1 MKRVRW
7 FWFLPVLIPVVVL
20 ALLSFPFWV
29 GAQSGPGGWMLTT
42 LLDNSVSTYGA
53 TYASFNPASTPTELA
68 CLTGS
73 TGSTI
78 RVKRVVVTAYSSTAG
93 EIDLVLLKRTTPTTA
108 GTSST
113 PTIAKYDSTQGA
125 PVGVFT
131 VYSANPTVG
140 TGVALRDELL
150 NFGLTGAAGK
160 TAFDFS
166 TANDKPLLL
175 KATTE
180 SACLN
185 LAGAALP
192 GTTGA
197 RVAIEIEWQEST
209 P

>member
-1 MKRVRW
+1 MKRFRW
-7 FWFLPVLIPVVVL
+7 LWLLPVLTPVVVL
-20 ALLSFPFWV
+20 ALLSSPFFV
-29 GAQSGPGGWMLTT
+29 GAQAGPGGWMLTT
-42 LLDNSVSTYGA
+42 TLDNPISTYGA
-53 TYASFNPASTPTELA
+53 TYAAFNPATTPTELA
-68 CLTGS
+68 CLTGY

-78 RVKRVVVTAYSSTAG
+78 RVKRFIVTAYSSTAG
-93 EIDLVLLKRTTPTTA
+93 SMDLVLLKRTTATTG
-108 GTSST
+108 GTSSA

-150 NFGLTGAAGK
+150 NFGLAGAAGK
-160 TAFDFS
+160 TSFDFA

-180 SACLN
+180 SACIN
-185 LAGAALP
+185 LAGVALP

-197 RVAIEIEWQEST
+197 RVAIEVEWQEST